1 MKPTFEY
8 CSLKYLTIYQQID
21 KELIAGLKTASN
33 SDRLDFLKKGA
44 TAFRIARNFKG
55 FGDENKKNEILSILD
70 KIKTPKNEEDSIQ
83 TVIDFSNQ
91 LRLSELFSDKNYY
104 SASSKFLWLKFQSP
118 IIIMDSRTIK
128 ALDKKLKPENYKE
141 YYSLWK
147 TEYSK
152 NEKEIKK
159 CCSLLPSVKSYF
171 YNPEMDIIEIIN
183 SKWFL
188 ERVFDIYLWEKGG
201 E

>member
-1 MKPTFEY
+1 MKKISFEY

-21 KELIAGLKTASN
+21 KEIITGLKLENKTG
-33 SDRLDFLKKGA
+33 RIDFLKKGA
-44 TAFRIARNFKG
+44 TAFRIARNFSG
-55 FGDENKKNEILSILD
+55 FEQSENKQKILSILD
-70 KIKTPKNEEDSIQ
+70 KIEKPKTENETID
-83 TVIDFSNQ
+83 TVKYFSNQ
-91 LRLSELFSDKNYY
+91 LTSLFPVKNYY

-128 ALDKKLKPENYKE
+128 ALDKKLKPENYKD

-183 SKWFL
+183 SKWFH